1 MHKCQKHGRNA
12 RVSRD
17 GHGSAKMQGNEKCKG
32 RVCVI
37 NVAGVRLST
46 LHYLWDQLALFNPP
60 NEISLS
66 SGDLLRV
73 MFQREDSYFV
83 LYIFFL

>member
-17 GHGSAKMQGNEKCKG
+17 GHGSVKMQGNEKRKG
-32 RVCVI
+32 RVWVI

-46 LHYLWDQLALFNPP
+46 TYGP
-60 NEISLS
+60 NLLCSTLQIKSHFPR
-66 SGDLLRV
+66 GNLLRV
-73 MFQREDSYFV
+73 MFQREDSTFV
-83 LYIFFL
+83 LFIFFL